1 MAKRRHEEVQTTSS
15 KATLAVMAVAGL
27 AVAALVIWALTRTV
41 QPAPAATA
49 TEVPMVAEQP
59 PAASNTLP
67 PLDVPPGV
75 VPAQTSQPA
84 QTSTYTP
91 NPPTPDENASVK
103 RISVTDLR
111 SKIDAKQVTVIDVRD
126 KTSFI
131 ASHIPGSLHVPMA
144 TVESQVTFLPKD
156 KPIVTYCT

>member
-1 MAKRRHEEVQTTSS
+1 MGKRRHEEVQTTSS
-15 KATLAVMAVAGL
+15 NVALIAMGAAGI

-41 QPAPAATA
+41 QTTPSTTAEVPAVAETAPAT
-49 TEVPMVAEQP
+49 
-59 PAASNTLP
+59 NTLP
-67 PLDVPPGV
+67 PLDTGGFSTTPANVPPV
-75 VPAQTSQPA
+75 

-91 NPPTPDENASVK
+91 NPPTTDENASVK
-103 RISVTDLR
+103 RMSVTDLR
-111 SKIDAKQVTVIDVRD
+111 SKIDTKQVTVIDVRD